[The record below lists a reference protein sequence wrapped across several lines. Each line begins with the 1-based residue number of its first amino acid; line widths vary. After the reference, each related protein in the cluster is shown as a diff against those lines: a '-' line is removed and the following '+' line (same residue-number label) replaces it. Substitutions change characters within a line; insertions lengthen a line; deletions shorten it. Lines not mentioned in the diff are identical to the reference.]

1 MSKVRK
7 SLLLFAFSW
16 CLILSACGADEAK
29 ETNEVNEMME
39 FSQQVAG
46 AQMPEDMEITELPE
60 YTGSP
65 YAAVNGNQP
74 EFTESDFTE
83 ESFETYSELDELGRC
98 RTAYANIGKDLM
110 PTEKRGAI
118 GKVKPSGWHTVKYD
132 TVDGKYL
139 YNRCHLIGFQL
150 TAENANAKN
159 LITGTRYLNTEGM
172 LPFENM
178 VADYVNETENHV
190 LYRVRP
196 IYTDDNLV
204 ADGVQIEAMSVED
217 KGEGILFNVYCYNV
231 QPGISIDYSTG
242 ESWIETENIPEKA
255 GTKESTYILNTNTY
269 KFHKPDC
276 SSVKQMETTNTK
288 EYTGNREEV
297 EKQGYEACK
306 RCKP

>member
-16 CLILSACGADEAK
+16 CLMLSACGADETKEAN
-29 ETNEVNEMME
+29 ETNETME
-39 FSQQVAG
+39 LSQQAAG
-46 AQMPEDMEITELPE
+46 AQMPEVMEIAELPE

-178 VADYVNETENHV
+178 VADYVRETENHV

-196 IYTDDNLV
+196 FYTDDNLV

-217 KGEGILFNVYCYNV
+217 KGEGIFLNVYCYNV

>member
-16 CLILSACGADEAK
+16 CLILSACGADETKEAN
-29 ETNEVNEMME
+29 ETNETME
-39 FSQQVAG
+39 LSQQAAG
-46 AQMPEDMEITELPE
+46 AQMPEVMEIAELPE

-110 PTEKRGAI
+110 PTEKREAI

-178 VADYVNETENHV
+178 VADYVRETENHV

-196 IYTDDNLV
+196 FYTDDNLV

-276 SSVKQMETTNTK
+276 SSVKQMETANTK

>member
-16 CLILSACGADEAK
+16 CLILSACGADETKEAN
-29 ETNEVNEMME
+29 ETNETME
-39 FSQQVAG
+39 LSQQAAG
-46 AQMPEDMEITELPE
+46 ARMPEVMEIAELPE

-132 TVDGKYL
+132 AVDGKYL

-150 TAENANAKN
+150 TAEKD
-159 LITGTRYLNTEGM
+159 RK
-172 LPFENM
+172 
-178 VADYVNETENHV
+178 
-190 LYRVRP
+190 
-196 IYTDDNLV
+196 
-204 ADGVQIEAMSVED
+204 SV
-217 KGEGILFNVYCYNV
+217 V
-231 QPGISIDYSTG
+231 
-242 ESWIETENIPEKA
+242 
-255 GTKESTYILNTNTY
+255 
-269 KFHKPDC
+269 
-276 SSVKQMETTNTK
+276 
-288 EYTGNREEV
+288 
-297 EKQGYEACK
+297 
-306 RCKP
+306 

>member
-16 CLILSACGADEAK
+16 CLILSACGADETKEAN
-29 ETNEVNEMME
+29 ETNETME
-39 FSQQVAG
+39 LSQQAAG
-46 AQMPEDMEITELPE
+46 AQMPEVMEIAELPE

-110 PTEKRGAI
+110 PTEKREAI

-178 VADYVNETENHV
+178 VADYVRETENHV

-196 IYTDDNLV
+196 FYTDDNLV

-276 SSVKQMETTNTK
+276 SSVKQMETVSTK

>member
-139 YNRCHLIGFQL
+139 YNRCHLIGFQF

>member
-16 CLILSACGADEAK
+16 CLMLSACGADETKEAN
-29 ETNEVNEMME
+29 ETNETME
-39 FSQQVAG
+39 LSQQAAG
-46 AQMPEDMEITELPE
+46 AQMPEVMEIAELPE

-98 RTAYANIGKDLM
+98 WTAYANIGKDLM

-178 VADYVNETENHV
+178 VADYVRETENHV

-196 IYTDDNLV
+196 FYTDDNLV

-217 KGEGILFNVYCYNV
+217 KGEGIFLNVYCYNV

>member
-16 CLILSACGADEAK
+16 CLMLSACGADETKEAN
-29 ETNEVNEMME
+29 ETNETME
-39 FSQQVAG
+39 FSQQAAG
-46 AQMPEDMEITELPE
+46 AQMPEVMEIAELPE

-178 VADYVNETENHV
+178 VADYVRETENHV

-196 IYTDDNLV
+196 FYTDDNLV

-217 KGEGILFNVYCYNV
+217 KGEGIFFNVYCYNV

>member
-1 MSKVRK
+1 M
-7 SLLLFAFSW
+7 
-16 CLILSACGADEAK
+16 
-29 ETNEVNEMME
+29 
-39 FSQQVAG
+39 
-46 AQMPEDMEITELPE
+46 
-60 YTGSP
+60 
-65 YAAVNGNQP
+65 
-74 EFTESDFTE
+74 
-83 ESFETYSELDELGRC
+83 
-98 RTAYANIGKDLM
+98 
-110 PTEKRGAI
+110 
-118 GKVKPSGWHTVKYD
+118 
-132 TVDGKYL
+132 
-139 YNRCHLIGFQL
+139 IGFQL

-178 VADYVNETENHV
+178 VADYVRETENHV

-196 IYTDDNLV
+196 FYTDDNLV

-276 SSVKQMETTNTK
+276 SSVKQMETANTK

>member
-16 CLILSACGADEAK
+16 CLILSACGADETKEAN
-29 ETNEVNEMME
+29 ETNETME
-39 FSQQVAG
+39 LSQQAAG
-46 AQMPEDMEITELPE
+46 ARMPEVMEIAELPE

-132 TVDGKYL
+132 AVDGKYL

-178 VADYVNETENHV
+178 VADYVRETENHV

-196 IYTDDNLV
+196 FYTDDNLV

-269 KFHKPDC
+269 KFHKPDR
-276 SSVKQMETTNTK
+276 SSVKQMETVNTK

>member
-16 CLILSACGADEAK
+16 CLMLSACGADETKEAN
-29 ETNEVNEMME
+29 ETNETME
-39 FSQQVAG
+39 LSQQAAG
-46 AQMPEDMEITELPE
+46 AQMPEVMEIAELPE

-178 VADYVNETENHV
+178 VADYVRETENHV

-196 IYTDDNLV
+196 FYTDDNLV

-217 KGEGILFNVYCYNV
+217 KGEGIFFNVYCYNV